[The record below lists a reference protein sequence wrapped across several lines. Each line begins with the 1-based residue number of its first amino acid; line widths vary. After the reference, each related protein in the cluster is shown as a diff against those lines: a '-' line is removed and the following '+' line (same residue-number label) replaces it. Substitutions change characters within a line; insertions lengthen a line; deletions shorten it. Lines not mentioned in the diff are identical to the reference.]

1 MFAPIMMDYL
11 CSNVWVFYA
20 LFTSREMW
28 DIKICRFFFRRYN
41 SFRGRIFICHF
52 YITKTQLKN

>member
-28 DIKICRFFFRRYN
+28 DIKICRFFSGVIIVLEAEFL
-41 SFRGRIFICHF
+41 FAIFI
-52 YITKTQLKN
+52 